1 MEKNLAYD
9 QRLKERLANRAV
21 NESNVNPEAAIG
33 NLNPSVVIERRRGL
47 EWIISD
53 IDDWYDIDMPA

>member
-1 MEKNLAYD
+1 MEKNLAY
-9 QRLKERLANRAV
+9 
-21 NESNVNPEAAIG
+21 
-33 NLNPSVVIERRRGL
+33 VIERRRGL